1 MFTMIDGS
9 IIVLYMGRLSRY
21 TDHSRLSQFINRF
34 WDAITLIEDRGE
46 AIAFLKDLLTSTEVR
61 MLSKRLQIADM
72 IAKGYKYEDIQNFVH
87 VTGQTISAVNAKLEY
102 GNDGLIKI
110 LKKLEKID
118 QKRQD
123 KLEGK
128 RSILAQPPGLGRSVS
143 NIAVSEVG
151 KLVRHHQKVES
162 ILKSKEKV

>member
-1 MFTMIDGS
+1 
-9 IIVLYMGRLSRY
+9 
-21 TDHSRLSQFINRF
+21 
-34 WDAITLIEDRGE
+34 
-46 AIAFLKDLLTSTEVR
+46 

-87 VTGQTISAVNAKLEY
+87 VTGQTVSSVNAKIEY

-128 RSILAQPPGLGRSVS
+128 RNIFEQPRNMGRAAS
-143 NIAVSEVG
+143 NIAAAGVG

-162 ILKSKEKV
+162 ILKNKE

>member
-1 MFTMIDGS
+1 
-9 IIVLYMGRLSRY
+9 MGRLSRY
-21 TDHSRLSQFINRF
+21 TDRARLSQFINRF

-46 AIAFLKDLLTSTEVR
+46 AIAFLKDLLTPTEIR
-61 MLSKRLQIADM
+61 MLAKRLQIANM
-72 IAKGYKYEDIQNFVH
+72 IAKGHTYETIQAYAH
-87 VTGQTISAVNAKLEY
+87 VTGQTVCNVNAKLEY

-110 LKKLEKID
+110 LEKLEKID

-128 RSILAQPPGLGRSVS
+128 RNIFEQPRGMSRAAS
-143 NIAVSEVG
+143 NIAAAGVG

>member
-1 MFTMIDGS
+1 
-9 IIVLYMGRLSRY
+9 
-21 TDHSRLSQFINRF
+21 
-34 WDAITLIEDRGE
+34 
-46 AIAFLKDLLTSTEVR
+46 

-72 IAKGYKYEDIQNFVH
+72 IAKGYKYGDIQNFVH
-87 VTGQTISAVNAKLEY
+87 VTGQTVSSVNAKLEY
-102 GNDGLIKI
+102 GNDGLVKI

-128 RSILAQPPGLGRSVS
+128 RGLLEQPRGLSRAAS
-143 NIAVSEVG
+143 NVAAAGVG

-162 ILKSKEKV
+162 ILKSKEDS